1 MNANDLA
8 MGLLRDGVPLSL
20 LMDLAGYGLTSQ
32 ELLEGERTSEES
44 TRQLALAP

>member
-20 LMDLAGYGLTSQ
+20 LLDLAGYGLTSQ
-32 ELLEGERTSEES
+32 ELFDGELSEPV
-44 TRQLALAP
+44 RQLALAP